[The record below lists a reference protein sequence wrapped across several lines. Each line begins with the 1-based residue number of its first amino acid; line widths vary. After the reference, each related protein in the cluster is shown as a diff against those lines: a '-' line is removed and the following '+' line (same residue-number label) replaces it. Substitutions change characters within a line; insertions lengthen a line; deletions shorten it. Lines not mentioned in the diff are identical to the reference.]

1 MSRRAL
7 VVASTFGH
15 IANFHLPYIVGLKEA
30 GFELH
35 VACGGEKINIPG
47 AKRFVELPLEKRM
60 LSMKNLKTVKI
71 LHRLYRES
79 DYKLIIMHTSL
90 AAFYARLALA
100 GMRHRPKTVN
110 VVHGYLFDERSRG
123 IKPVLLK
130 TAECMLAPLTDCAL
144 TMNAYDLRW
153 AREKRVARHVRFIPG
168 MGVDEEKLR
177 GKATRNEYGL
187 SDDDFVLIYPAEF
200 SKRKNQELLIR
211 ALPHLPEKVK
221 LVLPGDGDRLDMCR
235 MLAEKMG
242 VSDRVVFTNYVPNI
256 ASLLGISDAAVSAS
270 RSEGLPFNVA
280 EAMLCELPVVV
291 SRVKGNIELV
301 EDGVNGFL
309 YEYNDLN
316 GFVKA
321 VKRLIDNPAMR
332 QNMGTRGR
340 EKAAKYTLEHVYPL
354 VMGEYLSE
362 ASYNE
367 SKQWILRETSC
378 TGRNE

>member
-1 MSRRAL
+1 MSRRVL

-15 IANFHLPYIVGLKEA
+15 IANFHLPYIAGLKEA

-35 VACGGEKINIPG
+35 VACGGKRMNIPG
-47 AKRFVELPLEKRM
+47 TGRLVELPLEKRI
-60 LSMKNLKTVKI
+60 LSMKNLKAAKI
-71 LHRLYRES
+71 LHRLYHES

-90 AAFYARLALA
+90 AAFYVRLALA
-100 GMRHRPKTVN
+100 GMRHRPRTVN
-110 VVHGYLFDERSRG
+110 VVHGYLFDEKSRG
-123 IKPVLLK
+123 IKPVLLEM
-130 TAECMLAPLTDCAL
+130 AERMLAPLTDCAL

-153 AREKRVARHVRFIPG
+153 ARENRAAKRVHFIPG

-177 GKATRNEYGL
+177 GKAIRSEYGL

-211 ALPHLPEKVK
+211 ALPRLPEKVK

-235 MLAEKMG
+235 MLAEKLG
-242 VSDRVVFTNYVPNI
+242 VSGRVVFTNYVHNI
-256 ASLLGISDAAVSAS
+256 AALLGISDAAVSAS

-280 EAMLCELPVVV
+280 EAMLCGLPVIA
-291 SRVKGNIELV
+291 SSAKGNTELV

-309 YEYNDLN
+309 YEYGDLN

-321 VKRLIDNPAMR
+321 VERLIDNPTMR

-340 EKAAKYTLEHVYPL
+340 EKAAEYTLKHAYPL

-362 ASYNE
+362 VRYNE
-367 SKQWILRETSC
+367 
-378 TGRNE
+378 